1 MDDRLGKTAFWGAFL
16 SFQLAFF
23 PMHISGLLGM
33 PRRVYTYPA
42 GLGWEATNLL
52 STIGAFLFAA
62 ALALFLLN
70 ALLSMWRG
78 RIAGANPWDAS
89 GLEWA
94 AASPPAKYN
103 FAHIPVVTSRTPLW
117 DHPAGLPVMTG
128 LRVDDRELLL
138 TTLMEARP
146 DVREPS
152 PEPTIWPLTASLAV
166 TAAFVSSIF
175 TPWAVVLGTIPVAA
189 ALAAWF
195 WPKGPVTPEPV
206 IE

>member
-1 MDDRLGKTAFWGAFL
+1 MFAGVNV
-16 SFQLAFF
+16 AFF
-23 PMHISGLLGM
+23 PMHIAGLIGM

-42 GLGWEATNLL
+42 GLGWEQTNLL
-52 STIGAFLFAA
+52 STIGAFAFAA
-62 ALALFLLN
+62 ALGLFLVNL
-70 ALLSMWRG
+70 LLSAWRG
-78 RIAGANPWDAS
+78 RIAGANPWDAA

-94 AASPPAKYN
+94 AASPPAPYN

-117 DHPAGLPVMTG
+117 DDRGALPVMTG

-138 TTLMEARP
+138 TTVMEARP

-152 PEPTIWPLTASLAV
+152 PLPTIWPLMASLAV
-166 TAAFVSSIF
+166 TATFLSSIF
-175 TPWAVVLGTIPVAA
+175 TPWAVVLGVLPVGA

-195 WPKGPVTPEPV
+195 WPKGPVAPEPV